1 MGMLYHGKTALIL
14 GLPLSTFLSVS
25 GCTPDTGDKTASTPK
40 ADSVCSTVDQSKT
53 ANCTFQKG
61 EAGAETLVYTL
72 TNNLQ
77 EIKVSVGDSSPA
89 LTVKDALVYNGS
101 LAPERLVLRRG
112 DELRINFLNNFPQEA
127 DLPARFQC
135 KATDKSSCI
144 GYNVDGEKVI
154 SPVATNLHTHGL
166 VTPWDFKDGGGV
178 RGDNVLTAMFNPWK
192 LSTPLPANASAL
204 DICSSAGNQGSYRY
218 IISPD
223 HEIGLNWYHPH
234 PHGVSGFQVEG
245 GMSGLLMV
253 ADAEA
258 EKYLSPVYLQLK
270 DMQTSKVAGAAANT
284 YQFEKFEP
292 AVATACHT
300 QQQDEDGVWIFD
312 EDLPGRCNYHQ
323 VDAAGK
329 KLNDYSWLFTVN
341 GKLFPRIDV
350 PESAYFRLA
359 NSSAN
364 ATYRLMLAPD
374 AEQTQT
380 QAQVTYYTP
389 AFRVIEKDGMTTTD
403 QAFDGKENQCTLT
416 LTPATR
422 VGFGVEFEDM
432 GKSSTVCKLTVKQQ
446 TVSGKKTTDFTIE
459 PVATSQLSAA
469 EKALIDKDK
478 APPAYTLIQEGIN
491 TGEDDWPAIRL
502 ATLVRNENMQPANL
516 LSYQKTVADN
526 TAKILKAGVKPQT
539 NVRESLD
546 SCTASIPPA
555 DGDGINR
562 HIVLYYGADYD
573 TTGQTVDKEHFG
585 LVASGEKNVDKP
597 VTRDTINAWRAEY
610 LQQFAG
616 LVSLSPAGLVEYGA
630 PNLNVDALAGLKGHK
645 FGYGADGNVITNVCT
660 KLSPQPEHWRIYNL
674 SAQIHNFHIHQMKFK
689 VLTVRGAACTL
700 QKPLLPGITGKAFD
714 LIDTATGYLPEHLGT
729 DMLKDVLDEQCVK
742 TYAEVFHDVPASF
755 KLVETAPQTDATT
768 TRSAPM
774 VTAALEAGAAPNYG
788 MHDTFPV
795 PPMGYIDVELGF
807 TKPEQAGEYVFHCH
821 ILEHED
827 AGMMGKIVVKS
838 K

>member
-1 MGMLYHGKTALIL
+1 MLYSRKTLFTI

-25 GCTPDTGDKTASTPK
+25 ACTPNTGDTTASAPK
-40 ADSVCSTVDQSKT
+40 AEPVCSTIDQSKT
-53 ANCTFQKG
+53 GNCTFQKSG
-61 EAGAETLVYTL
+61 NGATTLVYAL
-72 TNNLQ
+72 TNSLQ
-77 EIKVSVGDSSPA
+77 AIKVPIGDGSQA

-135 KATDKSSCI
+135 KADDKSSCI
-144 GYNVDGEKVI
+144 GYNADGEKVI

-166 VTPWDFKDGGGV
+166 VTPWDFKDSPGV

-192 LSTPLPANASAL
+192 SSKPLPANASAL

-218 IISPD
+218 TISPD

-258 EKYLSPVYLQLK
+258 EKYLSPIYLQLK
-270 DMQTSKVAGAAANT
+270 DMQASKVTGKTDDT

-323 VDAAGK
+323 VDADGK
-329 KLNDYSWLFTVN
+329 KIADYAWLFTVN
-341 GKLFPRIDV
+341 GQLFPNINV
-350 PESAYFRLA
+350 PESAYFRVA

-364 ATYRLMLAPD
+364 ATYRLMLAPG

-380 QAQVTYYTP
+380 QAQSTYYTP

-403 QAFDGKENQCTLT
+403 QAFDGKESQCTLT

-432 GKSSTVCKLTVKQQ
+432 GKNGTVCKLTVDKQ
-446 TVSGKKTTDFTIE
+446 TVNGKKTTNYTIE
-459 PVATSQLSAA
+459 PVPTSQLSAE
-469 EKALIDKDK
+469 EKASIGKGK
-478 APPAYTLIQEGIN
+478 APQAYTLIQEGID

-502 ATLVRNENMQPANL
+502 ATLVPSEKMPPSNL
-516 LSYQKTVADN
+516 VTYQKTVADN
-526 TAKILKAGVKPQT
+526 TAKIVNAGVKAQT
-539 NVRESLD
+539 DVLEPVD

-562 HIVLYYGADYD
+562 HIALYYGADYD
-573 TTGQTVDKEHFG
+573 PTGKKVEKEHFG
-585 LVASGEKNVDKP
+585 LVAAGEKNAGET
-597 VTRDTINAWRAEY
+597 VTRDTINTWREEY
-610 LQQFAG
+610 QKQFSG
-616 LVSLSPAGLVEYGA
+616 LASLSPAGLVEYDA
-630 PNLNVDALAGLKGHK
+630 PNLNVDALAGLKSHK
-645 FGYGADGNVITNVCT
+645 FGYGADGNVITNICT
-660 KLSPQPEHWRIYNL
+660 KLSPQPEHWRIHNL

-689 VLTVRGAACTL
+689 VLDVRGAACTP
-700 QKPLLPGITGKAFD
+700 QKPALPGIIGKAFS
-714 LIDTATGYLPEHLGT
+714 LIDTTTGYLPEHIGT
-729 DMLKDVLDEQCVK
+729 DMLKDALDEQCVK

-755 KLVETAPQTDATT
+755 KLVEAAAPHADTL

-774 VTAALEAGAAPNYG
+774 ATATLARAATPDYG

-795 PPMGYIDVELGF
+795 PPMGYIDVEMAF
-807 TKPEQAGEYVFHCH
+807 NKPEQVGEYVFHCH

-838 K
+838 R